1 MRDAGCVNE
10 IESSVVKAEHYPLN
24 VADEYRVKEDAR
36 FVTGSELVI
45 DEATQP
51 LEEIRVIIFNSYL

>member
-1 MRDAGCVNE
+1 MDE
-10 IESSVVKAEHYPLN
+10 IESSCVKAEYYAMN

-36 FVTGSELVI
+36 FVTGSELII

-51 LEEIRVIIFNSYL
+51 LEEIRIIILNSYL